1 MISRSA
7 LCYLVSFLSFIPTI
21 TLQAKDR
28 QNMPAFLS
36 IFIIYS
42 AWILIKPFFVKY
54 ITNPEQ
60 NTDILLSMF
69 IFSSFH
75 NVEQNGHNYDIFHL

>member
-7 LCYLVSFLSFIPTI
+7 LCYLLSFLSFIPTI

-54 ITNPEQ
+54 ITNPE
-60 NTDILLSMF
+60 IRVPIYCYLS
-69 IFSSFH
+69 SYFH
-75 NVEQNGHNYDIFHL
+75 HNMEQNGHNHDIFYL

>member
-7 LCYLVSFLSFIPTI
+7 LCYLLSFLSFIPTV
-21 TLQAKDR
+21 TFQAKER
-28 QNMPAFLS
+28 QNMPAFIF

-54 ITNPEQ
+54 ITNPEH
-60 NTDILLSMF
+60 TDILLSMF

-75 NVEQNGHNYDIFHL
+75 NVEQNGHNHDIFHL